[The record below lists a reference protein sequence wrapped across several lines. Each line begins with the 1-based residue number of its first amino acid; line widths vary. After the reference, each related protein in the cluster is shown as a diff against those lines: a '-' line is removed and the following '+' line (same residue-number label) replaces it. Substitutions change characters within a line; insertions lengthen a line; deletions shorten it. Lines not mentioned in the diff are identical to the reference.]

1 MAVRAGITTKGFE
14 ALLEALAQM
23 GADVDAATD
32 TALREGGQTLLDG
45 MLRRV
50 PRDTGNLAANLSID
64 GPHLDGNYH
73 YITVGL
79 NHGVDADTARYGTVQ
94 EYGAADTPA
103 QPYIRPTLEEDM
115 RKARQAMVR
124 IFQELLQ

>member
-1 MAVRAGITTKGFE
+1 MAVRATITTKGFE
-14 ALLEALAQM
+14 ALLDALAQM
-23 GADVDAATD
+23 GADVDAAAD
-32 TALREGGQTLLDG
+32 QALQNGGQTLLDG

-79 NHGVDADTARYGTVQ
+79 NHGVDADTARYGAVQ

-115 RKARQAMVR
+115 RKARQAMVKV
-124 IFQELLQ
+124 FQELLQ

>member
-79 NHGVDADTARYGTVQ
+79 NHGVVADTARYGAVQ
-94 EYGAADTPA
+94 EYGATDTPA

-124 IFQELLQ
+124 VFQELLQ

>member
-79 NHGVDADTARYGTVQ
+79 NHGVDADTARYGAVQ